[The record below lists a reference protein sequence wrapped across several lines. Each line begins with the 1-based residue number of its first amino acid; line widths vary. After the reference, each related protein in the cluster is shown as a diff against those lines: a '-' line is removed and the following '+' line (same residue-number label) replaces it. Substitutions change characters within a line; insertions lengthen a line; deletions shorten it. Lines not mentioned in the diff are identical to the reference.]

1 MSLPLKIAWRYLV
14 SKKGHQAVNIISIVA
29 VCGVVVATAALIC
42 VLSVFNGFRG
52 LIMGKLAM
60 LDPQVAITA
69 TMGKTINDADSVI
82 DVVNNIPGVERAV
95 PVILDQALAIYAQ
108 YQMPVRLKGVPD
120 NYNTMNDIDSV
131 IVDGEWKLRDQV
143 SRYIIVG
150 AGPAVRLM
158 VRPESLGMVYLY
170 APQRQGHVN
179 IANPMGA
186 FRQDSLFVSGIF
198 QLQQNSYDA
207 DLIYVPLDVAQELF
221 DYETEATQIEVKLD
235 SGANEQQV
243 MHAIGNI
250 LGSSYQVQ
258 NRLMQQRE
266 AYRLVN
272 IEKWM
277 AFLLL
282 AFILVIATFNV
293 ISTLSLLIIE
303 KDDSIATLR
312 ALGAND
318 RQISRIFVLQG
329 WLITLAG
336 AITGVIIGLILC
348 LCQQQFGWLR
358 LSGDP
363 ANMIINAYPV
373 EVQWTDVIIT
383 LALVAAVG
391 LLTSMVTALI
401 MRRRLKSEEL
411 EVRS

>member
-69 TMGKTINDADSVI
+69 TMGKTVADADSVI
-82 DVVNNIPGVERAV
+82 TAVSAIPGVKRAV
-95 PVILDQALAIYAQ
+95 PVIEDQALAVYAQ
-108 YQMPVRLKGVPD
+108 MQMPVRLKGVPD
-120 NYNTMNDIDSV
+120 DYNTMNDMDSV
-131 IVDGEWKLRDQV
+131 IVDGVWKLNDQV
-143 SRYIIVG
+143 SRYAVAG
-150 AGPAVRLM
+150 AGPAVRLC
-158 VRPESLGMVYLY
+158 VRPAFLGMVHLY
-170 APQRQGHVN
+170 APQRQGRVN
-179 IANPMGA
+179 LANPMGA

-207 DLIYVPLDVAQELF
+207 DLIYVPLDVARSLF
-221 DYETEATQIEVKLD
+221 DYETEATQIEVKLA
-235 SGANEQQV
+235 SGAHEQQV
-243 MHAIGNI
+243 MNGISQA
-250 LGSSYQVQ
+250 LGSGYQVK

-303 KDDSIATLR
+303 KDESIATLR

-329 WLITLAG
+329 WLITLLG
-336 AITGVIIGLILC
+336 AVTGVVIGLVLC

-373 EVQWTDVIIT
+373 EVQWTDVIVT

-401 MRRRLKSEEL
+401 MRRRLS
-411 EVRS
+411 STTN

>member
-69 TMGKTINDADSVI
+69 TLGKTINDADSIINAVST
-82 DVVNNIPGVERAV
+82 VPGVGRAV
-95 PVILDQALAIYAQ
+95 PVIEDQALAIYAQ
-108 YQMPVRLKGVPD
+108 NQMPVRLKGVPD
-120 NYNTMNDIDSV
+120 DYNTMNDMDSI

-143 SRYIIVG
+143 SRYIVIG

-158 VRPESLGMVYLY
+158 VRPEFLGMVHLY

-179 IANPMGA
+179 MANPMGA

-207 DLIYVPLDVAQELF
+207 DLIYVPLDVAKELF
-221 DYETEATQIEVKLD
+221 DYETEATQVEVQLAP
-235 SGANEQQV
+235 GASEQQV
-243 MHAIGNI
+243 MQGISQV
-250 LGSSYQVQ
+250 LGSSYQVK

-303 KDDSIATLR
+303 KDDSIATLQ

-318 RQISRIFVLQG
+318 RQISRIFVMQG

-373 EVQWTDVIIT
+373 AVQWTDVLVT
-383 LALVAAVG
+383 FALVAAVG

-401 MRRRLKSEEL
+401 MRHRLKS
-411 EVRS
+411 VRS

>member
-1 MSLPLKIAWRYLV
+1 MSLPLKIACRYLV
-14 SKKGHQAVNIISIVA
+14 SKKGHQAVNIISIIA
-29 VCGVVVATAALIC
+29 VCGVVVSTAALIC

-82 DVVNNIPGVERAV
+82 DVVSNIQGVERAV
-95 PVILDQALAIYAQ
+95 PVIEDQALAVYAQ
-108 YQMPVRLKGVPD
+108 LQMPVRLKGVPD
-120 NYNTMNDIDSV
+120 DYNTTNGMDSV

-143 SRYIIVG
+143 SQFAVVG
-150 AGPAVRLM
+150 AGPAVRLC
-158 VRPESLGMVYLY
+158 VRPEFLGMVHLY

-207 DLIYVPLDVAQELF
+207 DLIYVPLDMARDLF
-221 DYETEATQIEVKLD
+221 DYDTQATQIEVKLAP
-235 SGANEQQV
+235 GASEQQV
-243 MHAIGNI
+243 MRDISGA
-250 LGSSYQVQ
+250 LGDTFQVK
-258 NRLMQQRE
+258 NRLMQQSE

-312 ALGAND
+312 ALGAHD

-329 WLITLAG
+329 WLITLVG
-336 AITGVIIGLILC
+336 AVTGVVIGLILC
-348 LCQQQFGWLR
+348 LCQYHFGWLR

-363 ANMIINAYPV
+363 ANMIVSAYPV
-373 EVQWTDVIIT
+373 EVQWTDVLVT
-383 LALVAAVG
+383 LALVAIVG

-401 MRRRLKSEEL
+401 MRRRLKSNSKL
-411 EVRS
+411 NN

>member
-52 LIMGKLAM
+52 LIMGRLAM
-60 LDPQVAITA
+60 LDPQIAITA
-69 TMGKTINDADSVI
+69 TIGKTINDADSVI
-82 DVVNNIPGVERAV
+82 DAVSALPGVERAI
-95 PVILDQALAIYAQ
+95 PVIEDQALAIYVDL
-108 YQMPVRLKGVPD
+108 QMPVRLKGVPD
-120 NYNTMNDIDSV
+120 DYNTMNDMDSV
-131 IVDGEWKLRDQV
+131 IVDGVWKLRDPV
-143 SRYIIVG
+143 ARYAVVG

-158 VRPESLGMVYLY
+158 VRSESIGMLRLY
-170 APQRQGHVN
+170 APQRQGRVN
-179 IANPMGA
+179 MANPMGA
-186 FRQDSLFVSGIF
+186 FRQDSLFVSGVF

-207 DLIYVPLDVAQELF
+207 ELIYVPLDMARELF
-221 DYETEATQIEVKLD
+221 DYDNQATQIEVKLA
-235 SGANEQQV
+235 SGANENQV
-243 MHAIGNI
+243 MEAISGA
-250 LGSSYQVQ
+250 LGKGYQVN

-282 AFILVIATFNV
+282 AFILIIATFNV

-318 RQISRIFVLQG
+318 SQISRIFVLQG
-329 WLITLAG
+329 WLITLVG
-336 AITGVIIGLILC
+336 AVTGVVIGLALC
-348 LCQQQFGWLR
+348 ICQQQFGWLR

-363 ANMIINAYPV
+363 ANMIISAYPV
-373 EVQWTDVIIT
+373 EVQWTDVLIT

-391 LLTSMVTALI
+391 LLTSAVTALI
-401 MRRRLKSEEL
+401 MRHRLSPQHSKL
-411 EVRS
+411 

>member
-1 MSLPLKIAWRYLV
+1 MSLPLKIACRYLV

-29 VCGVVVATAALIC
+29 VGGVVVATAALIC

-60 LDPQVAITA
+60 LDPQIAITA
-69 TMGKTINDADSVI
+69 TLGKTINDADSVI
-82 DVVNNIPGVERAV
+82 EVVSALPGVERAV
-95 PVILDQALAIYAQ
+95 PVIEDQALAIYAQ
-108 YQMPVRLKGVPD
+108 LQMPVRLKGVPD
-120 NYNTMNDIDSV
+120 DYNTMNQMDSV
-131 IVDGEWKLRDQV
+131 IVDGQWKLRDQV
-143 SRYIIVG
+143 SRYAVAG

-158 VRPESLGMVYLY
+158 VRPDFLGMVRLY
-170 APQRQGHVN
+170 APQRQGRVN

-207 DLIYVPLDVAQELF
+207 DLIYVPLEMARELF
-221 DYETEATQIEVKLD
+221 DYETEATQVEVKLAP
-235 SGANEQQV
+235 GANEQEA
-243 MHAIGNI
+243 MSAISHALGN
-250 LGSSYQVQ
+250 SYQVK

-303 KDDSIATLR
+303 KDGSIATLR

-329 WLITLAG
+329 WLITLVG
-336 AITGVIIGLILC
+336 AMTGVVIGLLLC
-348 LCQQQFGWLR
+348 LGQQRFGWLR

-373 EVQWTDVIIT
+373 EVQWTDVLIT
-383 LALVAAVG
+383 FALVAAVG

-401 MRRRLKSEEL
+401 MRRRLTTKN
-411 EVRS
+411 

>member
-108 YQMPVRLKGVPD
+108 YQMPIRLKGVPD
-120 NYNTMNDIDSV
+120 NYNTLNDIDSV

-143 SRYIIVG
+143 SRYIVVG

-243 MHAIGNI
+243 MHAIGKL

-336 AITGVIIGLILC
+336 AITGVVIGLILC

>member
-1 MSLPLKIAWRYLV
+1 MTLPLKIAWRYLV

-29 VCGVVVATAALIC
+29 VCGVVVSTAALIC
-42 VLSVFNGFRG
+42 VLSVFNGFHG
-52 LIMGKLAM
+52 LIMGRLAM
-60 LDPQVAITA
+60 LDPEVAITA

-82 DVVNNIPGVERAV
+82 DVVSGIPGVERAL
-95 PVILDQALAIYAQ
+95 PVVMDQALAIYAQ
-108 YQMPVRLKGVPD
+108 MQMPVRLKGVPD
-120 NYNTMNDIDSV
+120 DYDTMNDMDSV

-143 SRYIIVG
+143 SRYAVIG

-158 VRPESLGMVYLY
+158 VRPGFLGMVNLY
-170 APQRQGHVN
+170 APQRQGKVN
-179 IANPMGA
+179 IGNPMGA
-186 FRQDSLFVSGIF
+186 FRHDSLFVSAIF

-207 DLIYVPLDVAQELF
+207 DLIYVPLDMAKELF
-221 DYETEATQIEVKLD
+221 DYETEATQIELKLAP
-235 SGANEQQV
+235 GANEQQV
-243 MHAIGNI
+243 MNGISKALGN
-250 LGSSYQVQ
+250 GYQVK

-329 WLITLAG
+329 WLITLVG
-336 AITGVIIGLILC
+336 AITGVVIGLILC

-363 ANMIINAYPV
+363 ANMIISAYPV
-373 EVQWTDVIIT
+373 EVQWTDVLFT

-401 MRRRLKSEEL
+401 MRRRLKK
-411 EVRS
+411 

>member
-1 MSLPLKIAWRYLV
+1 MILPLKIAWRYLV
-14 SKKGHQAVNIISIVA
+14 AKQGHQAVNIISIVA

-52 LIMGKLAM
+52 LIMGRLAM
-60 LDPQVAITA
+60 LDPQIAITA
-69 TMGKTINDADSVI
+69 TVGKTVDDADSIISAVE
-82 DVVNNIPGVERAV
+82 DLPGVERAV
-95 PVILDQALAIYAQ
+95 PVIEDQALAIYAQ
-108 YQMPVRLKGVPD
+108 LQMPVRLKGVPD
-120 NYNTMNDIDSV
+120 DYNTMNDIDSV

-143 SRYIIVG
+143 SRYAVAG
-150 AGPAVRLM
+150 AGPAIRLM
-158 VRPESLGMVYLY
+158 VRPDFLGMVRLY
-170 APQRQGHVN
+170 APQRQGRVN

-207 DLIYVPLDVAQELF
+207 DLIYVPLEMARGLF
-221 DYETEATQIEVKLD
+221 DYDTQATQIEVKL
-235 SGANEQQV
+235 SPGASESQV
-243 MHAIGNI
+243 MKAIGQA
-250 LGSSYQVQ
+250 LGSGYQVK

-282 AFILVIATFNV
+282 AFILIIATFNV

-303 KDDSIATLR
+303 KDSSIATLR

-318 RQISRIFVLQG
+318 SQISRIFVLQG
-329 WLITLAG
+329 WLITLVG
-336 AITGVIIGLILC
+336 AITGVIAGLILC

-363 ANMIINAYPV
+363 ANMIISAYPV
-373 EVQWTDVIIT
+373 QVQGTDVLIT

-401 MRRRLKSEEL
+401 MRHRLTTN
-411 EVRS
+411 

>member
-29 VCGVVVATAALIC
+29 VCGVVVSTAALIC
-42 VLSVFNGFRG
+42 VLSVFNGFKG
-52 LIMGKLAM
+52 LIMGRLAM
-60 LDPQVAITA
+60 LDPQIAITA
-69 TMGKTINDADSVI
+69 TVGKAINDADSVI
-82 DVVNNIPGVERAV
+82 DVVSAIPGVERAV
-95 PVILDQALAIYAQ
+95 PVISDQALAVYVQ
-108 YQMPVRLKGVPD
+108 EQMPVRLKGVPD
-120 NYNTMNDIDSV
+120 DYNTMNDIDSV

-143 SRYIIVG
+143 SRYAVAG
-150 AGPAVRLM
+150 AGPAVRLAM
-158 VRPESLGMVYLY
+158 RPAFLGMVQLY
-170 APQRQGHVN
+170 APQRQGRVN

-186 FRQDSLFVSGIF
+186 FRQDSLFLSGVF

-207 DLIYVPLDVAQELF
+207 DLIYVPLDVARQLF
-221 DYETEATQIEVKLD
+221 DYETEATQVEVKLAPTAD
-235 SGANEQQV
+235 EQEV
-243 MHAIGNI
+243 MHAISRALGN
-250 LGSSYQVQ
+250 GYQVK
-258 NRLMQQRE
+258 NRLMQQSE

-303 KDDSIATLR
+303 KSDSISTLR

-329 WLITLAG
+329 WLITLMG
-336 AITGVIIGLILC
+336 AITGVVIGLVLC

-363 ANMIINAYPV
+363 ANMIVSAYPV
-373 EVQWTDVIIT
+373 EVQWTDVLVT

-401 MRRRLKSEEL
+401 MRRRL
-411 EVRS
+411 RN

>member
-1 MSLPLKIAWRYLV
+1 MGLPLKIAWRYLM

-29 VCGVVVATAALIC
+29 VCGVVVSTAALIC

-52 LIMGKLAM
+52 LIMGRLAL

-69 TMGKTINDADSVI
+69 TMGKTVADADSVI
-82 DVVNNIPGVERAV
+82 DAISTIPGVERAV
-95 PVILDQALAIYAQ
+95 PVVEDQALAVYVEL
-108 YQMPVRLKGVPD
+108 QMPVRIKGVPD
-120 NYNTMNDIDSV
+120 DYNTMNDMDSV
-131 IVDGEWKLRDQV
+131 IVDGVWQLRDQV
-143 SRYIIVG
+143 SRYAVTG
-150 AGPAVRLM
+150 AGPAIRLG
-158 VRPESLGMVYLY
+158 VRPSFLGMIQLY
-170 APQRQGHVN
+170 APQRQGRVN

-186 FRQDSLFVSGIF
+186 FRQDSLFLSGIF

-207 DLIYVPLDVAQELF
+207 DLIYVPLEVARQLF
-221 DYETEATQIEVKLD
+221 DYENEATQIEVKLSPTAD
-235 SGANEQQV
+235 EQQV
-243 MHAIGNI
+243 MSAIARA
-250 LGSSYQVQ
+250 LGDGYQVK
-258 NRLMQQRE
+258 NRLMQQSE

-303 KDDSIATLR
+303 KSDSISTLR

-329 WLITLAG
+329 WLITLMG
-336 AITGVIIGLILC
+336 AITGVVIGLVLC

-363 ANMIINAYPV
+363 ANMIVSAYPV
-373 EVQWTDVIIT
+373 EVQWTDVLVT
-383 LALVAAVG
+383 LGLVAAVG

-401 MRRRLKSEEL
+401 MRRRL
-411 EVRS
+411 RN

>member
-1 MSLPLKIAWRYLV
+1 MNYPLKIALRYLV
-14 SKKGHQAVNIISIVA
+14 SKKAHNAVNIISIISML
-29 VCGVVVATAALIC
+29 GVVVTTAALIC

-69 TMGKTINDADSVI
+69 TMGKTVNDADSVI
-82 DVVNNIPGVERAV
+82 DAVSAIDGVERAI
-95 PVILDQALAIYAQ
+95 PVIEDQALAMYVQ
-108 YQMPVRLKGVPD
+108 LQMPVRLKGVPD
-120 NYNTMNDIDSV
+120 DYNTMNQMDSV

-143 SRYIIVG
+143 SKYAVAG
-150 AGPAVRLM
+150 AGPAVRLC
-158 VRPESLGMVYLY
+158 VRPEFLGMVRLY
-170 APQRQGHVN
+170 APQRKGRVN

-186 FRQDSLFVSGIF
+186 FRQDSVFISGIF

-207 DLIYVPLDVAQELF
+207 DLIYVPLDMARQLF
-221 DYETEATQIEVKLD
+221 DYETEATQIEVQLTP
-235 SGANEQQV
+235 GASEQQV
-243 MHAIGNI
+243 MRAISQA
-250 LGSSYQVQ
+250 LGSGYQVK

-266 AYRLVN
+266 AYSLVN

-303 KDDSIATLR
+303 KDESIATLR

-336 AITGVIIGLILC
+336 AVTGVVIGLILC

-363 ANMIINAYPV
+363 ANMIISAYPV
-373 EVQWTDVIIT
+373 EVQWMDVVIT

-401 MRRRLKSEEL
+401 MRRRL
-411 EVRS
+411 RN

>member
-1 MSLPLKIAWRYLV
+1 MSLPSKIAWRYLV
-14 SKKGHQAVNIISIVA
+14 AKKGHQAVNIISIVA

-52 LIMGKLAM
+52 LIMGRLAM
-60 LDPQVAITA
+60 LDPQIAITA
-69 TMGKTINDADSVI
+69 TVGKTVDDADSIISAVE
-82 DVVNNIPGVERAV
+82 DLPGVERAV
-95 PVILDQALAIYAQ
+95 PVIEDQALAIYAQ
-108 YQMPVRLKGVPD
+108 LQMPVRLKGVPD
-120 NYNTMNDIDSV
+120 DYNTMNDMDSV

-143 SRYIIVG
+143 SRYAVAG
-150 AGPAVRLM
+150 AGPAIRLM
-158 VRPESLGMVYLY
+158 VRPDFLGMVRLY
-170 APQRQGHVN
+170 APQRQGRVN

-207 DLIYVPLDVAQELF
+207 DLIYVPLEMARGLF
-221 DYETEATQIEVKLD
+221 DYDTQATQIEVKLFP
-235 SGANEQQV
+235 GASESQV
-243 MHAIGNI
+243 MKAIGQAI
-250 LGSSYQVQ
+250 GSGYQVK

-282 AFILVIATFNV
+282 AFILIIATFNV

-303 KDDSIATLR
+303 KDSSIATLR

-318 RQISRIFVLQG
+318 SQISRIFVLQG
-329 WLITLAG
+329 WLITLVG
-336 AITGVIIGLILC
+336 AITGVIAGLILC

-363 ANMIINAYPV
+363 ANMIISAYPV
-373 EVQWTDVIIT
+373 QVQGTDVLIT

-401 MRRRLKSEEL
+401 MRHRLTTN
-411 EVRS
+411 

>member
-143 SRYIIVG
+143 SRYIVVG

-336 AITGVIIGLILC
+336 AITGVVIGLILC

-401 MRRRLKSEEL
+401 MRRRLKREEL

>member
-42 VLSVFNGFRG
+42 VLSVFNGFKG
-52 LIMGKLAM
+52 LIMGRLAL
-60 LDPQVAITA
+60 LDPEVAITA
-69 TMGKTINDADSVI
+69 TLGKTINDADSVI
-82 DVVNNIPGVERAV
+82 NAVGTLPGVERAV
-95 PVILDQALAIYAQ
+95 PVVIDQALAMYAQ

-120 NYNTMNDIDSV
+120 DYNRMNGMDSV

-143 SRYIIVG
+143 SKYAVAG
-150 AGPAVRLM
+150 AGPAVRLC
-158 VRPESLGMVYLY
+158 VRPEFLGMVRLY
-170 APQRQGHVN
+170 APQRQGRVN

-186 FRQDSLFVSGIF
+186 FRQDSLFVSGVF

-207 DLIYVPLDVAQELF
+207 DLIYVPLDMARELF
-221 DYETEATQIEVKLD
+221 DYETEATQIELKLMP
-235 SGANEQQV
+235 GANEQQV
-243 MHAIGNI
+243 MQLISHV
-250 LGSSYQVQ
+250 LGKGYQVK
-258 NRLMQQRE
+258 NRLMQQSE

-282 AFILVIATFNV
+282 AFILIIATFNV

-303 KDDSIATLR
+303 KDDSIATMR

-318 RQISRIFVLQG
+318 SQISRIFVLQG

-336 AITGVIIGLILC
+336 AVTGIVIGLILC
-348 LCQQQFGWLR
+348 LCQQQFGLLR

-363 ANMIINAYPV
+363 ANMIISAYPV
-373 EVQWTDVIIT
+373 VVEWTDVLVT

-401 MRRRLKSEEL
+401 MRRRLKN
-411 EVRS
+411 

>member
-29 VCGVVVATAALIC
+29 LCGVVVSTAALIC

-52 LIMGKLAM
+52 LIMGKLAK

-69 TMGKTINDADSVI
+69 TLGKTVNDADSII
-82 DVVNNIPGVERAV
+82 DAVSAIPGVERAI
-95 PVILDQALAIYAQ
+95 PVIEDQALAIYAQ
-108 YQMPVRLKGVPD
+108 MQMPVRLKGVPD
-120 NYNTMNDIDSV
+120 DYNTMNDMDSV

-143 SRYIIVG
+143 SRYAVAG
-150 AGPAVRLM
+150 AGPAIRLM
-158 VRPESLGMVYLY
+158 VRPDFIGMVRLY
-170 APQRQGHVN
+170 APQRQGRVN
-179 IANPMGA
+179 LANPMGA

-207 DLIYVPLDVAQELF
+207 DMIYVPLDMARQLF
-221 DYETEATQIEVKLD
+221 DYDTEATQIEIKLSPD
-235 SGANEQQV
+235 ASEQQV
-243 MHAIGNI
+243 MKDISRA
-250 LGSSYQVQ
+250 LGSSYQVK

-303 KDDSIATLR
+303 KDESIATLR
-312 ALGAND
+312 ALGANNS
-318 RQISRIFVLQG
+318 QISRIFVLQG

-336 AITGVIIGLILC
+336 AVTGTIIGLVLC
-348 LCQQQFGWLR
+348 FCQQQFGWLR

-363 ANMIINAYPV
+363 SNMIISAYPV
-373 EVQWTDVIIT
+373 EVQWVDVLIT

-401 MRRRLKSEEL
+401 MRHRLKSTETTN
-411 EVRS
+411 

>member
-29 VCGVVVATAALIC
+29 VCGILVATAALIC

-69 TMGKTINDADSVI
+69 TVGKTINDADSVI
-82 DVVNNIPGVERAV
+82 DAVSNIAGVERAI
-95 PVILDQALAIYAQ
+95 PVVEDQALAIYAQ
-108 YQMPVRLKGVPD
+108 LQMPVRLKGVPD
-120 NYNTMNDIDSV
+120 DYNTFNEIDSV
-131 IVDGEWKLRDQV
+131 IVDGKWKLRDQV
-143 SRYIIVG
+143 SRYGVLG

-158 VRPESLGMVYLY
+158 VRPDFMGMVSLY
-170 APQRQGHVN
+170 APQRQGRVN

-186 FRQDSLFVSGIF
+186 FRQDSLFVSAIF

-207 DLIYVPLDVAQELF
+207 DLIYVPLDMARQLF
-221 DYETEATQIEVKLD
+221 DYESEATQIEVKLAP
-235 SGANEQQV
+235 GAIERQV
-243 MHAIGNI
+243 MHSIATT
-250 LGSSYQVQ
+250 LGSSYEVK

-303 KDDSIATLR
+303 KDESIATLR

-318 RQISRIFVLQG
+318 SQITRIFVLQG
-329 WLITLAG
+329 WLITLVG
-336 AITGVIIGLILC
+336 AITGVVIGLILC

-363 ANMIINAYPV
+363 ATMIISAYPV
-373 EVQWTDVIIT
+373 EVQGMDVVIT

-391 LLTSMVTALI
+391 LLTSMVTAVI
-401 MRRRLKSEEL
+401 MRRRLTTKKN
-411 EVRS
+411 

>member
-1 MSLPLKIAWRYLV
+1 MSLPLKIACRYLV

-29 VCGVVVATAALIC
+29 LCGVVVSTAALIC

-69 TMGKTINDADSVI
+69 TLGKTVNDADSII
-82 DVVNNIPGVERAV
+82 DAVSAIPGVERAI
-95 PVILDQALAIYAQ
+95 PVIEDQALAIYAQ
-108 YQMPVRLKGVPD
+108 MQMPVRLKGVPD
-120 NYNTMNDIDSV
+120 DYNTMNDMDSV

-143 SRYIIVG
+143 SRYAVAG
-150 AGPAVRLM
+150 AGPAIRLM
-158 VRPESLGMVYLY
+158 VRPDFIGMVRLY
-170 APQRQGHVN
+170 APQRQGRVN
-179 IANPMGA
+179 LANPMGA

-207 DLIYVPLDVAQELF
+207 DLIYVPLDMARQLF
-221 DYETEATQIEVKLD
+221 DYDTEATQIEIKLSAD
-235 SGANEQQV
+235 ASEQQV
-243 MHAIGNI
+243 MKDISRA
-250 LGSSYQVQ
+250 LGSRYQVK

-303 KDDSIATLR
+303 KDESIATLR
-312 ALGAND
+312 ALGANNS
-318 RQISRIFVLQG
+318 QISRIFVLQG

-336 AITGVIIGLILC
+336 AVTGTIIGLVLC
-348 LCQQQFGWLR
+348 FCQQQFGWLR

-363 ANMIINAYPV
+363 SNMIISAYPV
-373 EVQWTDVIIT
+373 EVQWVDVLIT

-401 MRRRLKSEEL
+401 MRRRLKSTETTN
-411 EVRS
+411 

>member
-60 LDPQVAITA
+60 LDPQVAVTA
-69 TMGKTINDADSVI
+69 TLGKTVNDADSVI
-82 DVVNNIPGVERAV
+82 QVIQAIPGVERV
-95 PVILDQALAIYAQ
+95 MPVVEDQALAIYGEM
-108 YQMPVRLKGVPD
+108 QMPVRLKGVPD
-120 NYNTMNDIDSV
+120 DYNTMNDMDSV
-131 IVDGEWKLRDQV
+131 IVDGTWMLRDQV
-143 SRYIIVG
+143 SHFAVAG

-158 VRPESLGMVYLY
+158 VRPEFMGMVRLY
-170 APQRQGHVN
+170 APQRQGRVN
-179 IANPMGA
+179 MANPMGA
-186 FRQDSLFVSGIF
+186 FRQDSVFVAGIF

-207 DLIYVPLDVAQELF
+207 DLIFVPLDMARQLF
-221 DYETEATQIEVKLD
+221 DYETEATQIEVKLAP
-235 SGANEQQV
+235 GASEQQV
-243 MHAIGNI
+243 MDAISRALGN
-250 LGSSYQVQ
+250 SYQVK

-336 AITGVIIGLILC
+336 AVTGVVIGLVLC

-363 ANMIINAYPV
+363 ANMIISAYPV
-373 EVQWTDVIIT
+373 EVQWTDVIVT

-401 MRRRLKSEEL
+401 MRRRLKSTET
-411 EVRS
+411 RN

>member
-29 VCGVVVATAALIC
+29 VCGVVVSTAALIC
-42 VLSVFNGFRG
+42 VLSVFNGFKG
-52 LIMGKLAM
+52 LIMGRLAM
-60 LDPQVAITA
+60 LDPQIAITA
-69 TMGKTINDADSVI
+69 TVGKAINDADSVI
-82 DVVNNIPGVERAV
+82 DVVSAVPGVERAV
-95 PVILDQALAIYAQ
+95 PVISDQALAVYVQ
-108 YQMPVRLKGVPD
+108 EQMPVRLKGVPD
-120 NYNTMNDIDSV
+120 DYNTMNDMDSV

-143 SRYIIVG
+143 SRYAVAG
-150 AGPAVRLM
+150 AGPAVRLAM
-158 VRPESLGMVYLY
+158 RPAFLGMVQLY
-170 APQRQGHVN
+170 APQRQGRVN

-186 FRQDSLFVSGIF
+186 FRQDSLFLSGVF

-207 DLIYVPLDVAQELF
+207 DLIYVPLDVARQLF
-221 DYETEATQIEVKLD
+221 DYETEATQVEVKLAPTAD
-235 SGANEQQV
+235 EQEV
-243 MHAIGNI
+243 MHAISRALGN
-250 LGSSYQVQ
+250 GYQVK
-258 NRLMQQRE
+258 NRLMQQSE

-303 KDDSIATLR
+303 KSDSISTLR

-329 WLITLAG
+329 WLITLMG
-336 AITGVIIGLILC
+336 AITGVVIGLVLC

-363 ANMIINAYPV
+363 ANMIVSAYPV
-373 EVQWTDVIIT
+373 EVQWTDVLVT
-383 LALVAAVG
+383 LGLVAAVG

-401 MRRRLKSEEL
+401 MRRRL
-411 EVRS
+411 RN

>member
-1 MSLPLKIAWRYLV
+1 MSLPLRIAWRYLV

-60 LDPQVAITA
+60 LDPQIAITA
-69 TMGKTINDADSVI
+69 TLGKTVNDADSVI
-82 DVVNNIPGVERAV
+82 EVVTAIPGVERAV
-95 PVILDQALAIYAQ
+95 PVVEDQALAIYAQ
-108 YQMPVRLKGVPD
+108 LQMPVRLKGVPD
-120 NYNTMNDIDSV
+120 DYNTINDMDSV
-131 IVDGEWKLRDQV
+131 IIDGQWKLRDQV
-143 SRYIIVG
+143 SRYAVAG
-150 AGPAVRLM
+150 TGPAIRLC
-158 VRPESLGMVYLY
+158 VRPEFLGMVRLY
-170 APQRQGHVN
+170 APQRQGRVN

-186 FRQDSLFVSGIF
+186 FRQDSVFVSGIF

-207 DLIYVPLDVAQELF
+207 DLIYVPLDMARDLF
-221 DYETEATQIEVKLD
+221 DYESEATQIEVKL
-235 SGANEQQV
+235 SPGASERQAMKDISQ
-243 MHAIGNI
+243 ALGN
-250 LGSSYQVQ
+250 GYQVK

-282 AFILVIATFNV
+282 AFILIIATFNV

-318 RQISRIFVLQG
+318 RQISRIFVMQG
-329 WLITLAG
+329 WLITFSG
-336 AITGVIIGLILC
+336 AITGVVIGLILC

-363 ANMIINAYPV
+363 ANMIISAYPV
-373 EVQWTDVIIT
+373 EVQWTDVLIT
-383 LALVAAVG
+383 LLLVAAVG

-401 MRRRLKSEEL
+401 MRRRL
-411 EVRS
+411 RN

>member
-29 VCGVVVATAALIC
+29 VCGVVVSTAALIC

-52 LIMGKLAM
+52 LIMGRLAM

-69 TMGKTINDADSVI
+69 TMGKTVNDADSAI
-82 DVVNNIPGVERAV
+82 GAISDISGVERAV
-95 PVILDQALAIYAQ
+95 PVIEDQALAVYIEF
-108 YQMPVRLKGVPD
+108 QMPVRLKGVPD
-120 NYNTMNDIDSV
+120 DYNTMNDMDSV
-131 IVDGEWKLRDQV
+131 IVDGEWMLSDEV
-143 SRYIIVG
+143 SRFAVAG
-150 AGPAVRLM
+150 AGPAVRLG
-158 VRPESLGMVYLY
+158 VRPAFLGMLQLY
-170 APQRQGHVN
+170 APQRQGRVN
-179 IANPMGA
+179 MANPMGA

-198 QLQQNSYDA
+198 QLEQNSYDA
-207 DLIYVPLDVAQELF
+207 DLIFVPIDVARQLF
-221 DYETEATQIEVKLD
+221 DYESEATQIEVKLTP
-235 SGANEQQV
+235 GANEQQV
-243 MHAIGNI
+243 MRDIERR
-250 LGSSYQVQ
+250 LGDGYKVK
-258 NRLMQQRE
+258 NRLMQQSE

-303 KDDSIATLR
+303 KNDSISTLR

-329 WLITLAG
+329 WLITLVG
-336 AITGVIIGLILC
+336 AITGVVIGLVLC
-348 LCQQQFGWLR
+348 LCQQQFGWLK

-363 ANMIINAYPV
+363 ANMIVSAYPV
-373 EVQWTDVIIT
+373 EVQWTDVLIT
-383 LALVAAVG
+383 LGLVAAVG

-401 MRRRLKSEEL
+401 MRRRLKSNTNSKL
-411 EVRS
+411 

>member
-29 VCGVVVATAALIC
+29 VCGVVVSTAALIC
-42 VLSVFNGFRG
+42 VLSVFNGFKG
-52 LIMGKLAM
+52 LIMGRLAM
-60 LDPQVAITA
+60 LDPQIAITA
-69 TMGKTINDADSVI
+69 TVGKAINDADSVI
-82 DVVNNIPGVERAV
+82 DVVSAVPGVERAV
-95 PVILDQALAIYAQ
+95 PVISDQALAVYVQ
-108 YQMPVRLKGVPD
+108 EQMPVRLKGVPD
-120 NYNTMNDIDSV
+120 DYNTMNDMDSV

-143 SRYIIVG
+143 SRYAVAG
-150 AGPAVRLM
+150 AGPAVRLAM
-158 VRPESLGMVYLY
+158 RPAFLGMVQLY
-170 APQRQGHVN
+170 APQRQGRVN

-186 FRQDSLFVSGIF
+186 FRQDSLFLSGVF
-198 QLQQNSYDA
+198 QLQQNSYDS
-207 DLIYVPLDVAQELF
+207 DLIYVPLDVARQLF
-221 DYETEATQIEVKLD
+221 DYETEATQVEVKLAPTAD
-235 SGANEQQV
+235 EQEV
-243 MHAIGNI
+243 MHAISRALGN
-250 LGSSYQVQ
+250 GYQVK
-258 NRLMQQRE
+258 NRLMQQSE

-303 KDDSIATLR
+303 KSDSISTLR

-329 WLITLAG
+329 WLITLMG
-336 AITGVIIGLILC
+336 AITGVVIGLVLC

-363 ANMIINAYPV
+363 ANMIVSAYPV
-373 EVQWTDVIIT
+373 EVQWTDVLVT
-383 LALVAAVG
+383 LGLVAAVG

-401 MRRRLKSEEL
+401 MRRRL
-411 EVRS
+411 RN

>member
-14 SKKGHQAVNIISIVA
+14 SKKGHQAVNIISIIA
-29 VCGVVVATAALIC
+29 VCGVAVATAALIC

-69 TMGKTINDADSVI
+69 TLGKTINEADSVLN
-82 DVVNNIPGVERAV
+82 VVSAIPGVERAV
-95 PVILDQALAIYAQ
+95 PVIEDQALAIYVDM
-108 YQMPVRLKGVPD
+108 QMPVRLKGVPD
-120 NYNTMNDIDSV
+120 DYNTMNAMDSL
-131 IVDGEWKLRDQV
+131 IVDGEWKLRDEV
-143 SRYIIVG
+143 SRYVVAG

-158 VRPESLGMVYLY
+158 VRPEFLGMLRLY
-170 APQRQGHVN
+170 APQRQGRVN
-179 IANPMGA
+179 LANPMGA
-186 FRQDSLFVSGIF
+186 FRQDSVFLSGVF

-207 DLIYVPLDVAQELF
+207 DLIFVPLNLAKELF
-221 DYETEATQIEVKLD
+221 DYDTEATQIEVLLAD
-235 SGANEQQV
+235 GASEHQV
-243 MHAIGNI
+243 MHDIAQA
-250 LGSSYQVQ
+250 LGGSYQVK

-303 KDDSIATLR
+303 KDASIATLR
-312 ALGAND
+312 ALGAHD

-329 WLITLAG
+329 WLITLVG
-336 AITGVIIGLILC
+336 AVTGVVIGLVLC
-348 LCQQQFGWLR
+348 LCQQHFGWLR

-373 EVQWTDVIIT
+373 QVQGTDVLIT

-401 MRRRLKSEEL
+401 MRHRLRPNPK
-411 EVRS
+411 

>member
-1 MSLPLKIAWRYLV
+1 MTLPLKIAWRYLV

-29 VCGVVVATAALIC
+29 VCGVVVSTAALIC

-52 LIMGKLAM
+52 LIMGRLAM
-60 LDPQVAITA
+60 LDPEIAITA
-69 TMGKTINDADSVI
+69 TMGKTINDGDSVI
-82 DVVNNIPGVERAV
+82 DVVSAIPGVERAV
-95 PVILDQALAIYAQ
+95 PVVVDQALAIYAQ
-108 YQMPVRLKGVPD
+108 MQMPVRLKGVPD
-120 NYNTMNDIDSV
+120 DYDTMNDMDSV

-143 SRYIIVG
+143 SRYAVIG

-158 VRPESLGMVYLY
+158 VRPGFLGMVNLY
-170 APQRQGHVN
+170 APQRQGKVN

-186 FRQDSLFVSGIF
+186 FRHDSLFVSAIF

-207 DLIYVPLDVAQELF
+207 DLIYVPLDMAKELF
-221 DYETEATQIEVKLD
+221 DYETEATQIEVKLAP
-235 SGANEQQV
+235 SANEQQV
-243 MHAIGNI
+243 MNGISKALGN
-250 LGSSYQVQ
+250 GYQVK

-303 KDDSIATLR
+303 KDESIATLR

-329 WLITLAG
+329 WLITLVG
-336 AITGVIIGLILC
+336 AITGVVIGLILC

-363 ANMIINAYPV
+363 ANMIISAYPV
-373 EVQWTDVIIT
+373 EVQWTDVFFT

-401 MRRRLKSEEL
+401 MRRRLRQYAL
-411 EVRS
+411 GI

>member
-1 MSLPLKIAWRYLV
+1 MSLPLKIAWRYLI
-14 SKKGHQAVNIISIVA
+14 SKKGHQAVNFISIVA
-29 VCGVVVATAALIC
+29 VCGVVVSTAALIC

-52 LIMGKLAM
+52 LIMGRLAM
-60 LDPQVAITA
+60 LDPQVAISA
-69 TMGKTINDADSVI
+69 TMGKTVNDADSVI
-82 DVVNNIPGVERAV
+82 DAVTAINGVERAI
-95 PVILDQALAIYAQ
+95 PVIEDQALAIYAQ
-108 YQMPVRLKGVPD
+108 MQMPVRLKGVPD
-120 NYNTMNDIDSV
+120 DYNTMNGMDSV
-131 IVDGEWKLRDQV
+131 IVDGMWKLRDQV
-143 SRYIIVG
+143 SQYAVVG

-158 VRPESLGMVYLY
+158 VRPEFLGMVRLY
-170 APQRQGHVN
+170 APQRQGRVN

-186 FRQDSLFVSGIF
+186 FRQDSVFVSGIF

-207 DLIYVPLDVAQELF
+207 DLIYIPLDMARQLF
-221 DYETEATQIEVKLD
+221 DYESEATQIEVKLAP
-235 SGANEQQV
+235 GASERQV
-243 MHAIGNI
+243 MNEMEKA
-250 LGSSYQVQ
+250 LGSSYQVK

-272 IEKWM
+272 VEKWM

-282 AFILVIATFNV
+282 AFILIIATFNV

-303 KDDSIATLR
+303 KDDSISTLR

-329 WLITLAG
+329 WLITLVG
-336 AITGVIIGLILC
+336 AITGVVIGLILC
-348 LCQQQFGWLR
+348 LCQQRFEWLR

-363 ANMIINAYPV
+363 ANMIISAYPV
-373 EVQWTDVIIT
+373 EVQWSDVVIT

-401 MRRRLKSEEL
+401 MRRRLNSTKTTD
-411 EVRS
+411 

>member
-42 VLSVFNGFRG
+42 VLSVFNGFKG
-52 LIMGKLAM
+52 LIMGRLAL
-60 LDPQVAITA
+60 LDPEVAITA
-69 TMGKTINDADSVI
+69 TLGKTIHDADSVI
-82 DVVNNIPGVERAV
+82 NAVGTLPGVERAV
-95 PVILDQALAIYAQ
+95 PVVIDQALAMYAQ

-120 NYNTMNDIDSV
+120 DYNRMNGMDSV

-143 SRYIIVG
+143 SKYAVAG
-150 AGPAVRLM
+150 AGPAVRLC
-158 VRPESLGMVYLY
+158 VRPEFLGMVRLY
-170 APQRQGHVN
+170 APQRQGRVN

-186 FRQDSLFVSGIF
+186 FRQDSLFVSGVF

-207 DLIYVPLDVAQELF
+207 DLIYVPLDMARELF
-221 DYETEATQIEVKLD
+221 DYETEATQIELKLMP
-235 SGANEQQV
+235 GANEQQV
-243 MHAIGNI
+243 MQLISHV
-250 LGSSYQVQ
+250 LGKGYQVK
-258 NRLMQQRE
+258 NRLMQQSE

-303 KDDSIATLR
+303 KSDSISTLR

-329 WLITLAG
+329 WLITLMG
-336 AITGVIIGLILC
+336 AITGVVIGLVLC

-363 ANMIINAYPV
+363 ANMIVSAYPV
-373 EVQWTDVIIT
+373 EVQWTDVLVT
-383 LALVAAVG
+383 LGLVAAVG

-401 MRRRLKSEEL
+401 MRRRL
-411 EVRS
+411 RN

>member
-1 MSLPLKIAWRYLV
+1 MSLPLKIACRYLV
-14 SKKGHQAVNIISIVA
+14 SKKGHQAVNIISIIA
-29 VCGVVVATAALIC
+29 VCGVVVSTAALIC

-69 TMGKTINDADSVI
+69 TLGKTINDADSVI
-82 DVVNNIPGVERAV
+82 DVVSHIQGVERAV
-95 PVILDQALAIYAQ
+95 PVIEDQALAVYAQ
-108 YQMPVRLKGVPD
+108 LQMPVRLKGVPD
-120 NYNTMNDIDSV
+120 DYNTTNAMDSV
-131 IVDGEWKLRDQV
+131 IVDGKWKLRDQV
-143 SRYIIVG
+143 SQFAVVG
-150 AGPAVRLM
+150 AGPAVRLC
-158 VRPESLGMVYLY
+158 VRPEFLGMVHLY
-170 APQRQGHVN
+170 APQRQGRVN

-207 DLIYVPLDVAQELF
+207 DLIYVPLDMARTLF
-221 DYETEATQIEVKLD
+221 DYDTQATQIEVKLAP
-235 SGANEQQV
+235 GASESDV
-243 MHAIGNI
+243 MRNI
-250 LGSSYQVQ
+250 SAALGSAYQVK
-258 NRLMQQRE
+258 NRLMQQSE

-312 ALGAND
+312 ALGAHD

-329 WLITLAG
+329 WLITLVG
-336 AITGVIIGLILC
+336 AVTGVVIGLILC
-348 LCQQQFGWLR
+348 LCQYHFGWLR

-363 ANMIINAYPV
+363 ANMIVSAYPV
-373 EVQWTDVIIT
+373 EVQWTDVLVT
-383 LALVAAVG
+383 LALVAVVG

-401 MRRRLKSEEL
+401 MRHRLKSN
-411 EVRS
+411 SKQSN

>member
-1 MSLPLKIAWRYLV
+1 MKIAWRYLI

-82 DVVNNIPGVERAV
+82 NIANDIPGVERAV
-95 PVILDQALAIYAQ
+95 PVIIDQALAMYAQ

-120 NYNTMNDIDSV
+120 DYNTMNEMDSV

-143 SRYIIVG
+143 SRYIVVG

-158 VRPESLGMVYLY
+158 VRPEFLGMVNLY
-170 APQRQGHVN
+170 APQRQGNVN

-207 DLIYVPLDVAQELF
+207 DLIYVPLDVARELF
-221 DYETEATQIEVKLD
+221 DYETEATQIEVKLAP
-235 SGANEQQV
+235 GANEPQV
-243 MHAIGNI
+243 MKALENS
-250 LGSSYQVQ
+250 LGKNYQVK
-258 NRLMQQRE
+258 NRLMQQSE

-318 RQISRIFVLQG
+318 RQISHIFVLQG

-336 AITGVIIGLILC
+336 AITGVVIGLILC
-348 LCQQQFGWLR
+348 LCQQQFGWVR

-363 ANMIINAYPV
+363 ANMIISADPV
-373 EVQWTDVIIT
+373 EVQWTDVLVT

-401 MRRRLKSEEL
+401 MRRRL
-411 EVRS
+411 RN

>member
-1 MSLPLKIAWRYLV
+1 MSLPLRIALRYLM
-14 SKKGHQAVNIISIVA
+14 SKKGHQAVNVISIVA
-29 VCGVVVATAALIC
+29 VCGIVVATAALIC

-60 LDPQVAITA
+60 LDPEVAITA
-69 TMGKTINDADSVI
+69 TMGKTINNADSII
-82 DVVNNIPGVERAV
+82 DAVSGIPGVERAV
-95 PVILDQALAIYAQ
+95 PVIEDQALAMYAQ
-108 YQMPVRLKGVPD
+108 LQMPVRLKGVPD
-120 NYNTMNDIDSV
+120 DYNTMNQMDSV
-131 IVDGEWKLRDQV
+131 IVDGQWKLRDQV
-143 SRYIIVG
+143 SRYAVAG
-150 AGPAVRLM
+150 AGPAVRLCVRPDFIGM
-158 VRPESLGMVYLY
+158 VRLY

-198 QLQQNSYDA
+198 QLQQNNYDA
-207 DLIYVPLDVAQELF
+207 DLIYVPLDMARDLF
-221 DYETEATQIEVKLD
+221 DYDTEATQVEVKLAA
-235 SGANEQQV
+235 GANEQQA
-243 MHAIGNI
+243 MRAITQA
-250 LGSSYQVQ
+250 LGDGYLVK
-258 NRLMQQRE
+258 NRLMQQSE

-282 AFILVIATFNV
+282 AFILIIATFNV

-329 WLITLAG
+329 WLITLVG
-336 AITGVIIGLILC
+336 AITGVVIGLILC
-348 LCQQQFGWLR
+348 LCQQRFGWLH

-363 ANMIINAYPV
+363 ANMIIDAYPV
-373 EVQWTDVIIT
+373 EVQWTDVLVTI
-383 LALVAAVG
+383 ALVAAVG

-401 MRRRLKSEEL
+401 MRRRLRNRESKNN
-411 EVRS
+411 

>member
-1 MSLPLKIAWRYLV
+1 MILPLKIAWRYLV

-29 VCGVVVATAALIC
+29 VCGIVVATAALIC
-42 VLSVFNGFRG
+42 VLSVFNGFKG
-52 LIMGKLAM
+52 LIMGRLAL
-60 LDPQVAITA
+60 LDPQIAITA
-69 TMGKTINDADSVI
+69 TLGKTINDADSVI
-82 DVVNNIPGVERAV
+82 EVVSAIPGVERAV
-95 PVILDQALAIYAQ
+95 PTVTDQALAIYAQ

-120 NYNTMNDIDSV
+120 DYNTMNGMDSV
-131 IVDGEWKLRDQV
+131 IVDGEWKMRDEV
-143 SRYIIVG
+143 SRFAVAG
-150 AGPAVRLM
+150 AGPAMRLG
-158 VRPESLGMVYLY
+158 VRPEFLGMVRLY
-170 APQRQGHVN
+170 APQRQGRVN
-179 IANPMGA
+179 LANPMGA

-198 QLQQNSYDA
+198 QLQQNSYDV
-207 DLIYVPLDVAQELF
+207 DLIYVPLDMARNLF
-221 DYETEATQIEVKLD
+221 DYDTQATSIEVKLAAGVSD
-235 SGANEQQV
+235 KQAMSDIADK
-243 MHAIGNI
+243 
-250 LGSSYQVQ
+250 LGKGYEVK

-282 AFILVIATFNV
+282 AFILIIAAFNV

-329 WLITLAG
+329 WLITLVG

-348 LCQQQFGWLR
+348 FCQQRFGWLH

-363 ANMIINAYPV
+363 ANMIISAYPV
-373 EVQWTDVIIT
+373 EVEWTDVIVT

-401 MRRRLKSEEL
+401 MRRRLSSSKN
-411 EVRS
+411 

>member
-14 SKKGHQAVNIISIVA
+14 AKKGHQAVNIISIVA

-52 LIMGKLAM
+52 LIMGRLAI
-60 LDPQVAITA
+60 LDPQIAITA
-69 TMGKTINDADSVI
+69 TVGKTVDDADSIISAVE
-82 DVVNNIPGVERAV
+82 DLPGVERAV
-95 PVILDQALAIYAQ
+95 PVIEDQALAIYAQ
-108 YQMPVRLKGVPD
+108 LQMPVRLKGVPD
-120 NYNTMNDIDSV
+120 DYNTMNDMDSV

-143 SRYIIVG
+143 SRYAVAG
-150 AGPAVRLM
+150 AGPAIRLM
-158 VRPESLGMVYLY
+158 VRPDFLGMVRLY
-170 APQRQGHVN
+170 APQRQGRAN

-207 DLIYVPLDVAQELF
+207 DLIYVPLEMARGLF
-221 DYETEATQIEVKLD
+221 DYDTQATQIEVKL
-235 SGANEQQV
+235 SPGASESQV
-243 MHAIGNI
+243 MKAIGQAI
-250 LGSSYQVQ
+250 GSGYQVK

-282 AFILVIATFNV
+282 AFILIIATFNV

-303 KDDSIATLR
+303 KDSSIATLR

-318 RQISRIFVLQG
+318 SQISRIFVLQG
-329 WLITLAG
+329 WLITLVG
-336 AITGVIIGLILC
+336 AITGVIAGLILC

-363 ANMIINAYPV
+363 ANMIISAYPV
-373 EVQWTDVIIT
+373 QVQGTDVLIT

-401 MRRRLKSEEL
+401 MRHRLTTN
-411 EVRS
+411 

>member
-14 SKKGHQAVNIISIVA
+14 AKKGHQAVNIISIVA

-52 LIMGKLAM
+52 LIMGRLAM
-60 LDPQVAITA
+60 LDPQIAITA
-69 TMGKTINDADSVI
+69 TVGKTVDDADSIISAVEGL
-82 DVVNNIPGVERAV
+82 PGVERAV
-95 PVILDQALAIYAQ
+95 PVIEDQALAIYAQ
-108 YQMPVRLKGVPD
+108 LQMPVRLKGVPD
-120 NYNTMNDIDSV
+120 DYNTMNDMDSV

-143 SRYIIVG
+143 SRYAVAG
-150 AGPAVRLM
+150 AGPAIRLM
-158 VRPESLGMVYLY
+158 VRPDFLGMVRLY
-170 APQRQGHVN
+170 APQRQGRVN

-207 DLIYVPLDVAQELF
+207 DLIYVPLEMARGLF
-221 DYETEATQIEVKLD
+221 DYDTQATQIEVKL
-235 SGANEQQV
+235 SPGASESQV
-243 MHAIGNI
+243 MKAIGQAI
-250 LGSSYQVQ
+250 GSGYQVK

-282 AFILVIATFNV
+282 AFILIIATFNV

-303 KDDSIATLR
+303 KDSSIATLR

-318 RQISRIFVLQG
+318 SQISRIFVLQG
-329 WLITLAG
+329 WLITLVG
-336 AITGVIIGLILC
+336 AITGVIAGLILC

-363 ANMIINAYPV
+363 ANMIISAYPV
-373 EVQWTDVIIT
+373 QVQGTDVLIT

-401 MRRRLKSEEL
+401 MRHRLTTN
-411 EVRS
+411 

>member
-69 TMGKTINDADSVI
+69 STGKTINNADSII
-82 DVVNNIPGVERAV
+82 DLVSAMPGVERAV
-95 PVILDQALAIYAQ
+95 PVIEDQALAIYAQ
-108 YQMPVRLKGVPD
+108 MQMPVRLKGVPD
-120 NYNTMNDIDSV
+120 DYNTMNGMDSI

-143 SRYIIVG
+143 SRFAVAG

-158 VRPESLGMVYLY
+158 VRPESLGMVRLY
-170 APQRQGHVN
+170 APQRQGRVN
-179 IANPMGA
+179 LANPMGA
-186 FRQDSLFVSGIF
+186 FRQDSVFVSGVF

-207 DLIYVPLDVAQELF
+207 DLIFVPLEMAMNLF
-221 DYETEATQIEVKLD
+221 DYETEATQIEVRLTPEA
-235 SGANEQQV
+235 SEQQV
-243 MHAIGNI
+243 MRGIAQA
-250 LGSSYQVQ
+250 LGDGYQVK

-312 ALGAND
+312 ALGAHD

-336 AITGVIIGLILC
+336 AVTGVVIGLILC
-348 LCQQQFGWLR
+348 LCQQQFGWLH

-363 ANMIINAYPV
+363 ANMIISAYPV
-373 EVQWTDVIIT
+373 EVQWLDVVIT

-401 MRRRLKSEEL
+401 MRRRLTSKQTTND
-411 EVRS
+411 

>member
-29 VCGVVVATAALIC
+29 VCGILVATAALIC

-69 TMGKTINDADSVI
+69 TVGKTINDADSVI
-82 DVVNNIPGVERAV
+82 DAVSNIAGVERAI
-95 PVILDQALAIYAQ
+95 PVVEDQALAIYAQ
-108 YQMPVRLKGVPD
+108 LQMPVRLKGVPD
-120 NYNTMNDIDSV
+120 DYNTFNEIDSV
-131 IVDGEWKLRDQV
+131 IVDGKWKLRDQV
-143 SRYIIVG
+143 SRYGVLG

-158 VRPESLGMVYLY
+158 VRPDFMGMVSLY
-170 APQRQGHVN
+170 APQRQGRVN

-186 FRQDSLFVSGIF
+186 FRQDSLFVSAIF

-207 DLIYVPLDVAQELF
+207 DLIYVPLDMARRLF
-221 DYETEATQIEVKLD
+221 DYDTQATAIEVSLT
-235 SGANEQQV
+235 
-243 MHAIGNI
+243 
-250 LGSSYQVQ
+250 
-258 NRLMQQRE
+258 QQRE

-303 KDDSIATLR
+303 KDESIATLR

-318 RQISRIFVLQG
+318 SQITRIFVLQG
-329 WLITLAG
+329 WLITLVG
-336 AITGVIIGLILC
+336 AITGVVIGLILC

-363 ANMIINAYPV
+363 ATMIISAYPV
-373 EVQWTDVIIT
+373 EVQGMDVVIT

-401 MRRRLKSEEL
+401 MRRRLTTKKTND
-411 EVRS
+411 